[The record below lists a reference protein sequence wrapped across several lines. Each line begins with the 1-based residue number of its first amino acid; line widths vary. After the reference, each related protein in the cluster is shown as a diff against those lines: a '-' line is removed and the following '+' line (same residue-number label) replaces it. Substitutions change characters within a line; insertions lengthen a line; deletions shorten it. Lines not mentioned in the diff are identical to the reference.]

1 MTAEQLATQADA
13 NETLLGQAEM
23 GVVLQEV
30 YQTAVTLDPRLE
42 DVKIVPVEPGTGPIA
57 FARPAHRSESGQHE
71 VHFQLEDIDSV
82 LAKHQKL
89 LDSVPGLNEIMA
101 DKMMTT
107 PENVTAESLIA
118 FSLAHEFG
126 HVVLNMDNEDNPEA
140 LTQLIKQD
148 KAAMP
153 LGNVATS
160 RLLDTSTA
168 EHADLVN
175 NLDAHKARLGASSF
189 EEVIE
194 MQHFAYRNTTA
205 EHAADTFAAD
215 LFATNPTL
223 ADRMIAPGAIDRYR
237 DFPAAA

>member
-1 MTAEQLATQADA
+1 MTAEQFSTQADN
-13 NETLLGQAEM
+13 NEAILGQAEM

-30 YQTAVTLDPRLE
+30 YQTAVNLDPRLE
-42 DVKIVPVEPGTGPIA
+42 DVKIVAVEPGTGPIA

-71 VHFQLEDIDSV
+71 VHFQLDDIDNV
-82 LAKHQKL
+82 LTEYQNL
-89 LDSVPGLNEIMA
+89 LESVPGLKEIMA

-107 PENVTAESLIA
+107 PENMTAESLFA

-126 HVVLNMDNEDNPEA
+126 HVVLNMDHEDDPEA
-140 LTQLIKQD
+140 LTRQIKQD
-148 KAAMP
+148 KEAMP

-160 RLLDTSTA
+160 RLLDTASP

-175 NLDAHKARLGASSF
+175 NLDTHQTRLGVSSF
-189 EEVIE
+189 QEVIAL
-194 MQHFAYRNTTA
+194 QHFAYRNTTA
-205 EHAADTFAAD
+205 EHAADSFAAD

-237 DFPAAA
+237 DFSAAA